1 MIKCLTVMK
10 KIIQIL
16 AITAL
21 LVVIAWGLT
30 SIFDNKS
37 SQNFS
42 STPTRIESET
52 AVIPAGYL
60 PVAPFNGPDFTSAAE
75 KTVHGVVHIKSEFTR
90 KSTYYDDFFGPF
102 KDFFGYPY
110 GGQGQTYTGFGSGVI
125 VSSDGYIVT
134 NNHVVEDASLIEVI
148 LNDKQEFEATL
159 VGTDPSTDLALIKIE
174 GKDLP
179 FISFGNSDIVKIG
192 EWVLA
197 VGNPFNLTSTVT
209 AGIVSAKARN
219 INILGTQ
226 GAIESFIQTDAAVNR
241 GNSGGALVNMNG
253 ELIGINAAIA
263 SNTGSYTGY
272 SFAIPSNIVQKVVDD
287 LLKYGAVQRAY
298 IGVTIREVDSKFARE
313 KGLDV
318 INGVF
323 VESVSA
329 TGGAKAAGIEQGDV
343 IVSVDNLPVKTNAEL
358 LEIIGQHNP
367 GDDIA
372 IMIDRN
378 GKRLQYNVELR
389 NQEGTTEIA
398 RQDSDFYL
406 SDLGAT
412 LENVQEKD
420 AMNLG
425 LSYGLKVV
433 RLEDGMLKRGGVQEG
448 FIILKINGIKIEAKS
463 DVDYALENT
472 RSGVIRIEGVYP
484 NGMRMNYGFIL

>member
-1 MIKCLTVMK
+1 MK
-10 KIIQIL
+10 RIIQIL
-16 AITAL
+16 AVAAF
-21 LVVIAWGLT
+21 LVMIIWGLK
-30 SIFDNKS
+30 SIFSESDAQGVSGIKIQS
-37 SQNFS
+37 D
-42 STPTRIESET
+42 SET
-52 AVIPAGYL
+52 AAIPAGYM
-60 PVAPFNGPDFTSAAE
+60 PVAPFNGPDFTTAAE
-75 KTVHGVVHIKSEFTR
+75 KTVHGVVHIMSEFTR

-102 KDFFGYPY
+102 RDFFGYPY
-110 GGQGQTYTGFGSGVI
+110 EGQGQTYTGFGSGVI
-125 VSSDGYIVT
+125 ISADGYIVT
-134 NNHVVEDASLIEVI
+134 NNHVVEDASHIEVT

-159 VGTDPSTDLALIKIE
+159 IGTDPSTDLALIKID

-179 FISFGNSDIVKIG
+179 FITFGNSDIVKIG

-219 INILGTQ
+219 INILGTE

-287 LLKYGAVQRAY
+287 LLNFGTVQRAY
-298 IGVTIREVDSKFARE
+298 IGVTIREVDSKFAKE
-313 KGLDV
+313 KDLEV
-318 INGVF
+318 INGVY
-323 VESVSA
+323 VESVSE
-329 TGGAKAAGIEQGDV
+329 TGGAKSAGIEEGDV

-367 GDDIA
+367 GDLVN

-378 GKRLQYNVELR
+378 GKRQEYNVELR
-389 NQEGTTEIA
+389 NQEGTTAIA
-398 RQDSDFYL
+398 KQSDDFYL
-406 SDLGAT
+406 ADLGAT
-412 LENVQEKD
+412 FERIPEKD
-420 AMNLG
+420 AKNLG
-425 LSYGLKVV
+425 LTHGLKVIG
-433 RLEDGMLKRGGVQEG
+433 LTDGMLKRGGVQEG
-448 FIILKINGIKIEAKS
+448 FIILKINGINIESKS
-463 DVDYALENT
+463 DVDQALANT
-472 RSGVIRIEGVYP
+472 RSGVIRIEGIYP